1 MINIKSTR
9 EIELMRHAGHI
20 VAKAHQLIRAH
31 VRPGVTTKEL
41 DQLVQQLIEQ
51 EGATPS
57 FLGYRGYPASICA
70 SVNEEVVH
78 GIPSDRRLVE
88 GDILSV
94 DIGVQYLGYHGD
106 SAWTY
111 AVGSIAPKH
120 QKLLD
125 VTEQALYVALE
136 AAKVGGHVGQ
146 IGAAIEAF
154 IQPYGYGIV
163 EEFTGHGVGRELHEE
178 PPVPN
183 FGDPT
188 EGPILKPGMTLA
200 IEPMINL
207 GTKRVKILKDGW
219 TAITADRQIS
229 AHFEHTVVL
238 TESGYDILT
247 TTKKENAD
255 GKG

>member
-1 MINIKSTR
+1 MINIKSAR

-41 DQLVQQLIEQ
+41 DQMVQQLIEQ
-51 EGATPS
+51 EGAVPS

-78 GIPSDRRLVE
+78 GIPSNRRLVE

-94 DIGVQYLGYHGD
+94 DIGVQYQGYHGD

-111 AVGSIAPKH
+111 AVGTISKAH
-120 QKLLD
+120 QQLLD
-125 VTEQALYVALE
+125 VTEQALMVALE
-136 AAKVGGHVGQ
+136 AAKVGGPVGQ
-146 IGAAIEAF
+146 IGAAVEAF
-154 IQPYGYGIV
+154 IRPYGYGIV

-178 PPVPN
+178 PAIPN
-183 FGDPT
+183 FGDPN
-188 EGPILKPGMTLA
+188 EGPVLKPGMTLA

-207 GTKRVKILKDGW
+207 GTKRVNVLQDGW
-219 TAITADRQIS
+219 TAVTADRQVS

-247 TTKKENAD
+247 TTKKEDTN

>member
-1 MINIKSTR
+1 MITIKSAR

-41 DQLVQQLIEQ
+41 DQLVHRFIEQ
-51 EGATPS
+51 EGAVPS

-78 GIPSDRRLVE
+78 GIPSNRRLVE

-94 DIGVQYLGYHGD
+94 DIGVQYQGYHGD

-111 AVGSIAPKH
+111 AVGKISKAH
-120 QKLLD
+120 QQLLEI
-125 VTEQALYVALE
+125 TEQALYVALD
-136 AAKVGGHVGQ
+136 AAKVGGPVGQ
-146 IGAAIEAF
+146 IGAAVEAF

-183 FGDPT
+183 FGDPN
-188 EGPILKPGMTLA
+188 EGAILKPGMTLA
-200 IEPMINL
+200 VEPMINL
-207 GTKRVKILKDGW
+207 GTKRVKVLKDGW
-219 TAITADRQIS
+219 TAITADRQVS

-247 TTKKENAD
+247 TTKKEDTN